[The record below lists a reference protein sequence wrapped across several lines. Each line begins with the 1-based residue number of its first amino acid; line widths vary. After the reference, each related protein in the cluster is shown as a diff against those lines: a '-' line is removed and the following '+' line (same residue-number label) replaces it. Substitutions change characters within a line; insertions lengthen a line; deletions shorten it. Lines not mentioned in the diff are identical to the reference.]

1 MTTSHN
7 FLQLFYFITKDPK
20 TSHSDILKQ
29 AIVPLIDDSQC
40 PQLLGLQKYDE
51 SFICAGGQKGED
63 TCKGDGGGPL
73 VCRRT
78 DVAEEIYVQVKLKF
92 RQNIIVSFA
101 LGDRWDVL
109 LELIRQFKRK

>member
-1 MTTSHN
+1 MTKWQSITTFFN
-7 FLQLFYFITKDPK
+7 YFYFITKDPK

-40 PQLLGLQKYDE
+40 PELLGLQKYDE

-78 DVAEEIYVQVKLKF
+78 DVAEEIYVQVK
-92 RQNIIVSFA
+92 
-101 LGDRWDVL
+101 W
-109 LELIRQFKRK
+109 